1 MDPAFSNASYFLATF
16 PAAAT
21 LTREAQEERSR
32 LSGTAYGDINS
43 NNLSRPFHW

>member
-1 MDPAFSNASYFLATF
+1 LATS

-32 LSGTAYGDINS
+32 LNGTAYGDIKVVIYIG
-43 NNLSRPFHW
+43 LSIGS